1 MFNPALLT
9 LAQADGQDLVPSL
22 PSDTN
27 LTPSAPGD
35 AIEGQDSSG
44 NGAGADPGAKGE
56 KGAPGFPPQFFILML
71 VIMGVFVFMSM
82 SGQRREKKKHAKML
96 SALGKGNRV
105 LTAGGI
111 YGTVVELRD
120 NEVLVKVD
128 ENNNTR
134 MKFTREAIKT
144 VLADK
149 DE

>member
-1 MFNPALLT
+1 MFDPALLT
-9 LAQADGQDLVPSL
+9 LAQADGQDPTPNM

-27 LTPSAPGD
+27 PAGSGDPIESQAPPGKGQGPDAGGD
-35 AIEGQDSSG
+35 GGQG
-44 NGAGADPGAKGE
+44 GT
-56 KGAPGFPPQFFILML
+56 GFPPQFFILML
-71 VIMGVFVFMSM
+71 LIMGVFIFMSM
-82 SGQRREKKKHAKML
+82 SGQRRERKKHAQML
-96 SALGKGNRV
+96 SALSKGNRV